1 LSSRERIVCVQGD
14 IVTQEVDAIVNA
26 ANSSLARGG
35 GVCGAIFAAAG
46 PELDSACRKIGG
58 CPVGE
63 ARITD
68 GFRLPARHVIH
79 AVGPVYGACGGAEA
93 ELLAAAYRASL
104 AQCEEHGCRSIAF
117 PAIST
122 GIYGYPLREA
132 ARIAIAT
139 VEDWLAQNEQPERV
153 VFVLFS
159 ASDLAVY
166 EELLALRPDRREV
179 RGKREAG

>member
-1 LSSRERIVCVQGD
+1 MNHRDRIACVQGD

-26 ANSSLARGG
+26 ANSDLARGG

-46 PELDSACRKIGG
+46 RELEGACDEVGG

-68 GFRLPARHVIH
+68 GFGLASRHVIH
-79 AVGPVYGACGGAEA
+79 AVGPVYGGGGKGEA
-93 ELLAAAYRASL
+93 GLLSSAYRSSL
-104 AQCEEHGCRSIAF
+104 ALCEEHECRSVAF

-132 ARIAIAT
+132 ARIAVAT
-139 VEDWLAQNEQPERV
+139 VEDWLAHHELPERV
-153 VFVLFS
+153 IFVLFS

-166 EELLALRPDRREV
+166 EELLTQRP
-179 RGKREAG
+179 